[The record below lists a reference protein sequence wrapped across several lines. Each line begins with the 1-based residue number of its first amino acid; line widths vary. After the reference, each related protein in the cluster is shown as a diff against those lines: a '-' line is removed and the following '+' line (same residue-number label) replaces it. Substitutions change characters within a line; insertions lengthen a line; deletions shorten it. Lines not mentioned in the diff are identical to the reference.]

1 MTKLAIPAFLLMAL
15 MASTASAAHPHTD
28 PAPPTVCDLTQLD
41 CWGPNKKCNIKFR
54 NETGEGSGSGGGT
67 ELNQKSEASVI
78 KVSARKEDDTRAGS
92 NTLEIS
98 AGSSKHMNLDKKK
111 NFLYIKLQRLT
122 KFSGSTRVK
131 LTCNDVKTTL
141 NGNGICKAFVGN
153 NNMGKFLVVACNGN
167 EVVAY

>member
-15 MASTASAAHPHTD
+15 MASTASAA
-28 PAPPTVCDLTQLD
+28 TVCDLTQLD

-67 ELNQKSEASVI
+67 GLNQISEASVI

-111 NFLYIKLQRLT
+111 NFLYIKLQRMT
-122 KFSGSTRVK
+122 KYTGYTRAK
-131 LTCNDVKTTL
+131 LTCNEVKNTL
-141 NGNGICKAFVGN
+141 NGSGICKAFVGD
-153 NNMGKFLVVACNGN
+153 NNMGRHLVVTCNGN
-167 EVVAY
+167 AVVAY

>member
-1 MTKLAIPAFLLMAL
+1 
-15 MASTASAAHPHTD
+15 
-28 PAPPTVCDLTQLD
+28 
-41 CWGPNKKCNIKFR
+41 
-54 NETGEGSGSGGGT
+54 
-67 ELNQKSEASVI
+67 VI

-131 LTCNDVKTTL
+131 LTCNDVKNTL
-141 NGNGICKAFVGN
+141 NGSGICKVFVGD
-153 NNMGKFLVVACNGN
+153 NNMGRHLAVTCDGN
-167 EVVAY
+167 KVIAY